1 LTLISNQM
9 QGTTI
14 RNKIR
19 LFVQLKKNR
28 AYHSATKKLVYETHL
43 RYQTLF

>member
-14 RNKIR
+14 RDWRNSP
-19 LFVQLKKNR
+19 F
-28 AYHSATKKLVYETHL
+28 
-43 RYQTLF
+43 